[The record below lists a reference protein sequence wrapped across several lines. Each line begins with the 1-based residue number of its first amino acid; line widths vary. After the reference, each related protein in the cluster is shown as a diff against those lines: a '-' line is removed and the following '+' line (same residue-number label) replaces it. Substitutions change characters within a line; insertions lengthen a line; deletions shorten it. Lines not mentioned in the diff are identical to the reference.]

1 MIRALDLGHSAQKG
15 YGGNRSKPY
24 RKDRP
29 ASRRTTGARSCF
41 AACRRPPH
49 KRMGRTAIDRTVRR
63 NLVACLTRA
72 LHCCR
77 VGSDQCS
84 RWIPETDV
92 ALRRY
97 NLGAELGE
105 ASPEF
110 DVPGPPADRS
120 RHTLPARPGQLAL
133 REREVLALIT
143 KRLKVKPRGM
153 LLRRAA
159 YGESRQIAHG
169 RRHHADRQHRHRA
182 SADRRE
188 QPDRNGDPSATVPR
202 RAGERTR
209 GIRSDDDRDIHR
221 LHCVE
226 QNPQRPARA
235 CDDVRPHR
243 ASGVG

>member
-1 MIRALDLGHSAQKG
+1 MDS
-15 YGGNRSKPY
+15 GNRCSPQAVQFGGGAW
-24 RKDRP
+24 RSPPGVRCPGPP
-29 ASRRTTGARSCF
+29 ASLSHAVVS
-41 AACRRPPH
+41 
-49 KRMGRTAIDRTVRR
+49 
-63 NLVACLTRA
+63 
-72 LHCCR
+72 
-77 VGSDQCS
+77 SDQCS
-84 RWIPETDV
+84 R
-92 ALRRY
+92 ALVCTERSVRP
-97 NLGAELGE
+97 LWR
-105 ASPEF
+105 
-110 DVPGPPADRS
+110 VDRS

-133 REREVLALIT
+133 RERDVLALIT

-159 YGESRQIAHG
+159 YGEPRQVAHG

-209 GIRSDDDRDIHR
+209 GMRSDDDRDIHR